1 MEQTLKDQLK
11 EARKASHA
19 LNRVSEEQ
27 IDRVLMNLAD
37 AVEKHMETMVYLASD
52 IQKALGL
59 GRSKT
64 YLFLDEV
71 YRQQE
76 NPPFRVIKVG
86 KLFRVPKKSFD
97 DWINAAQ

>member
-1 MEQTLKDQLK
+1 
-11 EARKASHA
+11 
-19 LNRVSEEQ
+19 
-27 IDRVLMNLAD
+27 
-37 AVEKHMETMVYLASD
+37 METMVYLASD

-71 YRQQE
+71 YRRQE

-97 DWINAAQ
+97 DWINAVQ

>member
-1 MEQTLKDQLK
+1 MLRIYNTIKKIFIQVNCLYNDNLGI
-11 EARKASHA
+11 ARNTS
-19 LNRVSEEQ
+19 
-27 IDRVLMNLAD
+27 IG
-37 AVEKHMETMVYLASD
+37 KHMETMVYLASD

-97 DWINAAQ
+97 DWINAVQ

>member
-1 MEQTLKDQLK
+1 
-11 EARKASHA
+11 
-19 LNRVSEEQ
+19 
-27 IDRVLMNLAD
+27 
-37 AVEKHMETMVYLASD
+37 METMVYLASD
-52 IQKALGL
+52 IQKPLGL

-97 DWINAAQ
+97 DWINAVQ

>member
-1 MEQTLKDQLK
+1 
-11 EARKASHA
+11 
-19 LNRVSEEQ
+19 
-27 IDRVLMNLAD
+27 
-37 AVEKHMETMVYLASD
+37 METMVYLASD

-97 DWINAAQ
+97 D

>member
-1 MEQTLKDQLK
+1 
-11 EARKASHA
+11 
-19 LNRVSEEQ
+19 
-27 IDRVLMNLAD
+27 
-37 AVEKHMETMVYLASD
+37 METMVYLASD

-71 YRQQE
+71 YKQQE
-76 NPPFRVIKVG
+76 NAPFRVIKVG

-97 DWINAAQ
+97 DWINSTQ

>member
-1 MEQTLKDQLK
+1 
-11 EARKASHA
+11 
-19 LNRVSEEQ
+19 
-27 IDRVLMNLAD
+27 
-37 AVEKHMETMVYLASD
+37 METMVYLASD

-86 KLFRVPKKSFD
+86 KLFRVPKNRLMTGSTQCNKESGG
-97 DWINAAQ
+97 INGGKEQISGFLRSWELVP